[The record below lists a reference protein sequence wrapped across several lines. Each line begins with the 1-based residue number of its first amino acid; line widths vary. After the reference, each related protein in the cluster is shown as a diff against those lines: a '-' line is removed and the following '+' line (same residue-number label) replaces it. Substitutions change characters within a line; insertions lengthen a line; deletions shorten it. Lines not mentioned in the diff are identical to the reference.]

1 MKESEYSYERIAKE
15 LTSDNGTQESEEL
28 KKMLASDKKL
38 EKKFRVTK
46 NFWMNYF
53 PAQKSHSIIEKTEKK
68 LDLAYQNNPKIKSSL
83 IYKIAAVFFFILSI
97 GLAAWFYMQPEKD
110 LTLKE
115 YTCGAGEVKKVILSD
130 GTEVWL
136 NNMSVLVTV
145 EPFNSDNRRVK
156 LIGEA
161 YFDVAHNAEKPFVV
175 ETLGL
180 RTEVLGTS
188 FNLNAYPLLK
198 HKEIALY
205 EGSVKIS
212 TVENPGKTLLMKPGE
227 KLRVSKN
234 NSEFYISEIDDKKP
248 AVWREGILKFKNE
261 EFFEIAR
268 KLERKFDTRIFIG
281 SKKTGEL
288 RYTAEFENEP
298 LEKILKLLNEAKDFN
313 YSYTDEGVI
322 ISSVK

>member
-1 MKESEYSYERIAKE
+1 MKESDYSYELIAKE
-15 LTSDNGTQESEEL
+15 LTSDNGTNESEEL
-28 KKMLASDKKL
+28 QQIFAADKKL
-38 EKKFRVTK
+38 KKKFRVTE

-53 PAQKSHSIIEKTEKK
+53 PAQKSHSTIEKTEKK
-68 LDLAYQNNPKIKSSL
+68 LDFTYQNNPQIKSSL

-97 GLAAWFYMQPEKD
+97 GLATWFYMQPKND

-115 YTCGAGEVKKVILSD
+115 YTCGAGEIKKVVLSD

-145 EPFNSDNRRVK
+145 EPFESDNRRVK

-161 YFDVAHNAEKPFVV
+161 YFDVTHNAEKPFVV
-175 ETLGL
+175 ETFGL

-188 FNLNAYPLLK
+188 FNLNAYPRLK

-212 TVENPGKTLLMKPGE
+212 ADENPGKSLLINPGE
-227 KLRVSKN
+227 KVRVSDN
-234 NSEFYISEIDDKKP
+234 NSKFYISEIDSKKP
-248 AVWREGILKFKNE
+248 AVWRAGILEFRNE

-268 KLERKFDTRIFIG
+268 KLERKFNTRIFIA
-281 SKKTGEL
+281 SQKTGEL
-288 RYTAEFENEP
+288 RFTAEFENEP

-313 YSYTDEGVI
+313 YSFTDEGVI